1 MKRFTKSFRYA
12 GKGVLIALSEQRNLK
27 VHFILAFMVIL
38 AGLYFH
44 ISEGEWYA
52 LILAIGL
59 VLTAE
64 LINTSIE
71 NIVNLI
77 SPQHQPLA
85 GKIKDLAA
93 GAVLIS
99 AIVSS
104 TVGLIIFSK
113 YILN

>member
-1 MKRFTKSFRYA
+1 MNRFTKSFRHA
-12 GKGVLIALSEQRNLK
+12 GKGVLVALSEQSNLK
-27 VHFILAFMVIL
+27 VHFIVAFIVIL

-59 VLTAE
+59 VLAAE

-71 NIVNLI
+71 NMVNLV
-77 SPQHQPLA
+77 SPQQQPFA
-85 GKIKDLAA
+85 GKVKDMAA

-99 AIVSS
+99 AIVSC
-104 TVGLIIFSK
+104 TIGLIIFTK
-113 YILN
+113 YVLN